1 MVACDLAKVI
11 VGVRFSYPAPSFTTT
26 KENMTE
32 SRARYTSEE
41 AALMVGSR
49 FDLVLIAS
57 QRVRELKRGHRST
70 LNTKAGP
77 VVTALEEIEKGLVGR
92 EYLKRIR
99 KS

>member
-1 MVACDLAKVI
+1 VTLPRLEPEFDS
-11 VGVRFSYPAPSFTTT
+11 RYPLQSLTTT
-26 KENMTE
+26 KEDMSE
-32 SRARYTSEE
+32 SRVRYTSED
-41 AALMVGSR
+41 AVSMVGNR

-77 VVTALEEIEKGLVGR
+77 VVTALQEVEAGLVGR

-99 KS
+99 EKN

>member
-1 MVACDLAKVI
+1 
-11 VGVRFSYPAPSFTTT
+11 
-26 KENMTE
+26 MTE

-77 VVTALEEIEKGLVGR
+77 VVTALMEIEAGLVTR
-92 EYLKRIR
+92 DYLYKDQDVAPRRRSRTHPDI
-99 KS
+99 S